1 MINFNLFV
9 VLLAIYLLSLFG
21 TIFYRRYAIKHNI
34 LSNLNFRTLHQ
45 KPTPRGGGVIFSM
58 IFALS
63 IILFSSL
70 NIIEKHLINVFGYGA
85 IFATLLG
92 YVDDL
97 ISLSSLKKL
106 LLQFFLVFWI
116 LYFFSIEIFFQNKG
130 FFGLAFWLV
139 VPILLVWLINAYN
152 FIDGVDGMAILGAI
166 LISSTIIVTLILTTG
181 FSDLMLLLLVLLVSC
196 LGFLFFNW
204 PKASIFMGD
213 SGSIFLGFCF
223 ASLIVFSVKTNEVSI
238 FTWLVAFGYY
248 LADTTTTTILRFFL
262 VKKWYGSHRSHAY
275 QNLARIK
282 DNHFLVTSGVLIYHL
297 LWLLPLALLT
307 VFRQDLVF
315 IIVICAYLPSILW
328 TIRFGPL
335 LSRE

>member
-1 MINFNLFV
+1 MISFNLFFI
-9 VLLAIYLLSLFG
+9 LLLIYFGSIIG
-21 TIFYRRYAIKHNI
+21 TILYRRFAIKHNI
-34 LSNLNFRTLHQ
+34 LANLNFRTLHQ

-63 IILFSSL
+63 VILFGSL
-70 NIIEKHLINVFGYGA
+70 NIIEKNLINVFGYGA
-85 IFATLLG
+85 ILALLLG
-92 YVDDL
+92 YIDDL
-97 ISLSSLKKL
+97 ISISSLKKL
-106 LLQFFLVFWI
+106 LLQFFLVLWI
-116 LYFFSIEIFFQNKG
+116 LYFFSIDITYQNQGALSWTSWFIVAIF
-130 FFGLAFWLV
+130 
-139 VPILLVWLINAYN
+139 LVWLINAYN

-166 LISSTIIVTLILTTG
+166 LISSTIILTLVLTSG
-181 FSDLMLLLLVLLVSC
+181 FSDLMLILLVLLASC

-223 ASLIVFSVKTNEVSI
+223 SSLIVFSVTTDEVSI
-238 FTWLVAFGYY
+238 YTWLVVFGYY
-248 LADTTTTTILRFFL
+248 LADTSTTTIIRIFL

-275 QNLARIK
+275 QNIARIK

-297 LWLLPLALLT
+297 FWLLPLAILT
-307 VFRQDLVF
+307 VFKQDLVL
-315 IIVICAYLPSILW
+315 IIVICAYLPSIMW

>member
-1 MINFNLFV
+1 MINLNLFII
-9 VLLAIYLLSLFG
+9 LLGICLLSIVG
-21 TIFYRRYAIKHNI
+21 TIFYRSFAIKHSI

-63 IILFSSL
+63 VILFSSL
-70 NIIEKHLINVFGYGA
+70 NIIEKHLINVFGYGSILA
-85 IFATLLG
+85 LLLG
-92 YVDDL
+92 YIDDL
-97 ISLSSLKKL
+97 IGISSLKKL

-116 LYFFSIEIFFQNKG
+116 LYFFSLTIFTQNEV
-130 FFGLAFWLV
+130 FSLAFWLV
-139 VPILLVWLINAYN
+139 VPITLVWLINAYN

-166 LISSTIIVTLILTTG
+166 LISSTIILTLIFTSG
-181 FSDLMLLLLVLLVSC
+181 FSDLMLLLLALLASC

-223 ASLIVFSVKTNEVSI
+223 SSLIVFSVTTNQVSI
-238 FTWLVAFGYY
+238 FTWLVVFGYY
-248 LADTTTTTILRFFL
+248 LGDTSTTTILRIFL

-297 LWLLPLALLT
+297 FWLLPLAILT
-307 VFRQDLVF
+307 VFKQNMVL